1 MMSAIYHVPSKIY
14 FGRGSISQLAD
25 ITEEVGLKKVL
36 VVCDKGIVSCGIADQ
51 VLSVLSAAG
60 VETVVFDAVI
70 PNPTNGVVQAGYE
83 LAAGSGVDGIV
94 AVGGGSPIDTAKAI
108 NILLSNEGPIQR
120 YEGPNKVKKQGL
132 PLIAVPTTAGTSSE
146 ITNVIAL
153 INEEEVRKYVIVGN
167 HAGATHAVID
177 PILTVGLPAGITAA
191 TGIDALTHAIESY
204 VSVNASALTRYSS
217 LEAARIFFH
226 NLPLVVE
233 NGADLDAREEM
244 LRGCIIV
251 GFAFNNADLG
261 LIHGIAHTLSARHGL
276 PHGVANALVLPYVM
290 EYNAESYPEKYK
302 ELGEAMGC
310 CSSYESAQDGARKTC
325 QAVLSLVRRVGIK
338 TVRDYGI
345 AEADLNAIAG
355 DAVKESALMFNPR
368 KPITK
373 EDIMGILKKAF

>member
-1 MMSAIYHVPSKIY
+1 MSAIYHVPSKIY
-14 FGRGSISQLAD
+14 FGRGSVSQLKN
-25 ITEEVGLKKVL
+25 ITEELSLKKVL
-36 VVCDKGIVSCGIADQ
+36 VVCDKGIVSCGIADK
-51 VLSVLSAAG
+51 VLSELTAAN
-60 VETVVFDAVI
+60 VETIIFDAVI

-83 LAAGSGVDGIV
+83 LAAKSGIQGIV

-108 NILLSNEGPIQR
+108 NILLNNEGPIQR
-120 YEGPNKVKKQGL
+120 YEGPNKVKNQGL

-177 PILTVGLPAGITAA
+177 PLLTTGLPAGITAA

-204 VSVNASALTRYSS
+204 VSINASDLTRYSS

-226 NLPLVVE
+226 NLPLAVA
-233 NGADLDAREEM
+233 NGADVDAREEM
-244 LRGCIIV
+244 MRGCIIV

-261 LIHGIAHTLSARHGL
+261 LVHGIAHTLSARHGL

-290 EYNAESYPEKYK
+290 EYNAEVYPEKYK

-310 CSSYESAQDGARKTC
+310 CSSYESAQVGARKTYE
-325 QAVLSLVRRVGIK
+325 AVLGLVRRVGIK
-338 TVRDYGI
+338 TIRDYGI
-345 AEADLNAIAG
+345 TEADLDAIAA

-373 EDIMGILKKAF
+373 EHIMSILKKAF